1 MNRPSPFLPCL
12 MALTALGAPA
22 IAAEGDW
29 YVGAGGGVSRLTPD
43 TDGSGFELEGETS
56 AAVGVFGGRAFG
68 GRYAFELGATR
79 LGEAE
84 LSGDESISY
93 SVLSGGVLGYVL
105 GDVARVRRGEAAGGF
120 LRLGLGAID
129 NASDVPLEQEDNVS
143 VWAGVGADVPL
154 GRAWGLRA
162 ELASFDGDAQ
172 AATVAL
178 VWRPRGGGRP
188 AIVASGAVTEPGPD
202 PVATSRP
209 AAGDPPDTP
218 PAPEPSRP
226 APAPPERPVIA
237 SAPVPEEMPA
247 PSTAPRPEA
256 SSSSARDIAPR
267 PRPTPATSPAADC
280 PPPSGGEPVD
290 ERGCARFAG
299 VLDGVGFAPGTA
311 TLTDGGARA
320 LDRLANALLAEPGV
334 TIEIRS
340 HVAPGGDAA
349 AAMTLS
355 RERAIAT
362 ARHLAGQ
369 GVPVARLRA
378 RAFGDEMP
386 RAGAGPDERIELDVV
401 AP

>member
-1 MNRPSPFLPCL
+1 MIRPSLLLPCL
-12 MALTALGAPA
+12 LTLTVVGAPA
-22 IAAEGDW
+22 IAAGGDW

-68 GRYAFELGATR
+68 RRYAFELGATR

-84 LSGDESISY
+84 LSGDEAIDY
-93 SVLSGGVLGYVL
+93 SVLSGGVLGYVV
-105 GDVARVRRGEAAGGF
+105 GDALRVRRGEAAGGF

-129 NASDVPLEQEDNVS
+129 NASDVPLEREDNVS
-143 VWAGVGADVPL
+143 VWVGIGADVPI

-178 VWRPRGGGRP
+178 VWRPRGGGP
-188 AIVASGAVTEPGPD
+188 AVTVPRAATASEPTAPSTPAAEDAPETSVASAPTPTERSV
-202 PVATSRP
+202 VASAPAAEDAPETSATARPTVPAPTRDDVSPPRP
-209 AAGDPPDTP
+209 AA
-218 PAPEPSRP
+218 
-226 APAPPERPVIA
+226 
-237 SAPVPEEMPA
+237 
-247 PSTAPRPEA
+247 
-256 SSSSARDIAPR
+256 
-267 PRPTPATSPAADC
+267 TPAGADC
-280 PPPSGGEPVD
+280 PPPSGDEPVD
-290 ERGCARFAG
+290 GRGCARFGG
-299 VLDGVGFAPGTA
+299 VLDGVEFAPGTA

-320 LDRLANALLAEPGV
+320 LEDLASALLAEPGI

-340 HVAPGGDAA
+340 HVASEGDAA
-349 AAMTLS
+349 AAMALS
-355 RERAIAT
+355 RERAVAT

-386 RAGAGPDERIELDVV
+386 RAGGEPDARIEIDVV